1 MLATYTVEG
10 MTCNHCVHAI
20 KTEVAAIP
28 GVTSVE
34 LDLES
39 ENLKISRDAGPLPSL
54 RECAPSSCCSLVW
67 CLRPYPGP

>member
-39 ENLKISRDAGPLPSL
+39 ENLKITSDEAVDFDRVVEAVAEAGNYSI
-54 RECAPSSCCSLVW
+54 S
-67 CLRPYPGP
+67 

>member
-39 ENLKISRDAGPLPSL
+39 ENLKVHSDDAIDFDRVVEAVAEAGNYSIS
-54 RECAPSSCCSLVW
+54 
-67 CLRPYPGP
+67 